1 MFKHHFIKTCK
12 VCFQFFQT
20 SIFEL
25 HLCPS
30 LKNNA
35 VLLDSNSVS
44 KGNQRPSLSKK
55 ASRDYKQ

>member
-1 MFKHHFIKTCK
+1 M
-12 VCFQFFQT
+12 
-20 SIFEL
+20 SL
-25 HLCPS
+25 